1 MASDAESH
9 RRLSSFV
16 ESAAGRLAA
25 QLQVGEPCPV
35 CGSAEHPR
43 PAEPSEG
50 SDAVTFAE
58 VEVARER
65 ARDDLVALV
74 TLRQERAEL
83 VEVHAGVADDELAAL
98 EELVQARRLAVG
110 SATAAGQRLEERDV
124 AMARLRERCA
134 DAAQRLDEVRERLGE
149 ARVRLAGIDGDL
161 DSLGGPDGPGAEEAQ
176 ARLALAEEALGAA
189 VSAGEELEGCR
200 RAQHDRATRIG
211 ELETSVAAAEHE
223 VDLLGD
229 RRRAA
234 ERDAEAAEASARR
247 RCPSGEPE
255 ERRIVLDRAV
265 EALRRSV
272 DTGRRAAVAA
282 SRHHEAAAELDRR
295 LARSPFADE
304 RSAVAAA
311 VPADRRGEMAEH
323 IERWQRAHDEASG
336 AMRLLAERDLPE
348 RAPLLDDLATAA
360 ETSEAAARLVH
371 ESLTGAETHLRS
383 AREELDSVREALAD
397 DEPLRDRCDL
407 LGRVHSVLA
416 GRNGEQRITLETW
429 VLRRHLA
436 EVAEAANVHLH
447 RMSHGRFQ
455 LSLGSDHVRGQA
467 KAGLDLVVFDGFSG
481 RSRRTTSLSGG
492 ETFQASLSLALGLA
506 DVLTSSRAG
515 RRIDA
520 LFVDEGFGSLDT
532 ESVEQA
538 ITVLDGLRSRGS
550 MVGLITHVEAMKEA
564 LEVAVEVEP
573 RADRRGSTIRQR
585 GTLAVA

>member
-1 MASDAESH
+1 
-9 RRLSSFV
+9 V
-16 ESAAGRLAA
+16 
-25 QLQVGEPCPV
+25 V
-35 CGSAEHPR
+35 
-43 PAEPSEG
+43 
-50 SDAVTFAE
+50 
-58 VEVARER
+58 
-65 ARDDLVALV
+65 LV
-74 TLRQERAEL
+74 TLRRERAEL
-83 VEVHAGVADDELAAL
+83 VEAHTGVTDDGLAAL

-110 SATAAGQRLEERDV
+110 SATAAGERLEERDV
-124 AMARLRERCA
+124 AITRLREECA
-134 DAAQRLDEVRERLGE
+134 AAAQQLDEVRQRLGE

-161 DSLGGPDGPGAEEAQ
+161 DSLGGSDGLGAEEAQ
-176 ARLALAEEALGAA
+176 ARLARAEEALGAA
-189 VSAGEELEGCR
+189 VSAGEELEACR
-200 RAQHDRATRIG
+200 REQQDRVTRIG
-211 ELETSVAAAEHE
+211 ELETSVTAAEHE
-223 VDLLGD
+223 VDQLGD
-229 RRRAA
+229 RRREA
-234 ERDAEAAEASARR
+234 ECQAEAAEASARR
-247 RCPSGEPE
+247 HCPSGEPE

-272 DTGRRAAVAA
+272 GIGRRAAMAT
-282 SRHHEAAAELDRR
+282 SHRHEAVAELDRR

-304 RSAVAAA
+304 RSAVAAV
-311 VPADRRGEMAEH
+311 VPVDRRGEMAAE

-336 AMRLLAERDLPE
+336 AMRLLADRDLPDQ
-348 RAPLLDDLATAA
+348 APLLDDFATAV
-360 ETSEAAARLVH
+360 ETSEAAERLVF
-371 ESLTGAETHLRS
+371 ESLTGAETHLGS
-383 AREELDSVREALAD
+383 AREELEAVRAALAD
-397 DEPLRDRCDL
+397 EEPLRDRCDL

-447 RMSHGRFQ
+447 RMSHGRYQ
-455 LSLGSDHVRGQA
+455 LSLGSDHVRSQA
-467 KAGLDLVVFDGFSG
+467 KAGLDLVVLDAFSG

-506 DVLTSSRAG
+506 DVLTSCRAG

-520 LFVDEGFGSLDT
+520 LFVDEGFGSLDA

-538 ITVLDGLRSRGS
+538 ISVLDSLRSRGS